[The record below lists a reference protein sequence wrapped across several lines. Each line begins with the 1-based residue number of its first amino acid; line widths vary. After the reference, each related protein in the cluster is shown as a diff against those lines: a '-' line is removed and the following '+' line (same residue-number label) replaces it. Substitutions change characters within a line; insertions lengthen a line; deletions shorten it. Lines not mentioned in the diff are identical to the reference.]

1 MAEQDEEQDWISL
14 SQRGDHAAFEALISR
29 HQRMIHA
36 LTFRMTGSL
45 ADAEDLAQETFI
57 HAHDQLASF
66 RGEAKFSSWLYRI
79 ALNLCLNWQKSQ
91 KRRQRLLDD
100 WAGEQGQRSAAPVPD
115 ARTRH
120 IQEALLKLNPKQRA
134 AIILTVYDGL
144 NHAEAARA
152 LGCAETT
159 ISWRVFTARSKLK
172 KLLSISPPPED
183 THEGP

>member
-1 MAEQDEEQDWISL
+1 MAELDEEQDWISQ
-14 SQRGDHAAFEALISR
+14 SQRGNHAAFEALISR

-45 ADAEDLAQETFI
+45 ADAEDLAQDTFI
-57 HAHDQLASF
+57 HAHEQLASF
-66 RGEAKFSSWLYRI
+66 RGEARFSSWLYRI

-91 KRRQRLLDD
+91 KRRQRLLDH
-100 WAGEQGQRSAAPVPD
+100 WAGEQGQRTTAPIPD

-120 IQEALLKLNPKQRA
+120 IQDALLKLNPKQRA

-159 ISWRVFTARSKLK
+159 VSWRVFAARAKLK
-172 KLLSISPPPED
+172 KLLAKTPSPEES
-183 THEGP
+183 HER